1 MKKNQFTFILVLVLI
16 LLMQSCYDYSKTR
29 RSKEFQT
36 NFLKNESQYNAIK
49 DFLINNTD
57 SIFSITSPSDTL
69 CCYVYKENTLNE
81 IGGGYKKLY
90 INEILIF
97 KNSVDRELFKSIHQF
112 MIEQN
117 IAKIA
122 YIENRVTFGFLQKK
136 SPCFELIWREQEST
150 ENINTLI
157 KVKNDHAD
165 YWKYNFDKNWYIIGI
180 SCFI

>member
-1 MKKNQFTFILVLVLI
+1 MFLNYEGNQFTFLLVLVLI

-36 NFLKNESQYNAIK
+36 NFLK
-49 DFLINNTD
+49 
-57 SIFSITSPSDTL
+57 
-69 CCYVYKENTLNE
+69 
-81 IGGGYKKLY
+81 
-90 INEILIF
+90 
-97 KNSVDRELFKSIHQF
+97 
-112 MIEQN
+112 
-117 IAKIA
+117 
-122 YIENRVTFGFLQKK
+122 
-136 SPCFELIWREQEST
+136 T